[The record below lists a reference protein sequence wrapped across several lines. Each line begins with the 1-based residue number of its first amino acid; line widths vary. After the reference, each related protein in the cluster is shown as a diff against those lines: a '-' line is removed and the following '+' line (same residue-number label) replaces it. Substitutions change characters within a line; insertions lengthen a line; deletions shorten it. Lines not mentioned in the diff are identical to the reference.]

1 MATRSVPSAWPK
13 AERFPGCR
21 HLKPPLDEDAI
32 GRLDRLLRNRRS
44 AAFIFE
50 PVICNLGVVVPHE
63 AFMQAVARTC
73 ARHGTLL
80 IADEVACGFGRTGR
94 LFACEHFDLEP
105 DILCM
110 AKGITGGHA
119 ALGATMATA
128 KVASAVGD
136 EVSFY
141 STFGWHPLS
150 VEVALANIRRMRQ
163 KARAIF
169 ANVEARSRDFALR
182 LSQIAF
188 PSKPEIRIL
197 GLAIGLEFEDEDYVD
212 ELRERCRNEGLII
225 NATEGVVTLFPA
237 LDIDERTA
245 QAGLDIL
252 ERCAA

>member
-1 MATRSVPSAWPK
+1 MA
-13 AERFPGCR
+13 
-21 HLKPPLDEDAI
+21 
-32 GRLDRLLRNRRS
+32 RNRSGGRRRSS
-44 AAFIFE
+44 AAYLVRDTDETAELDI
-50 PVICNLGVVVPHE
+50 
-63 AFMQAVARTC
+63 AR
-73 ARHGTLL
+73 
-80 IADEVACGFGRTGR
+80 
-94 LFACEHFDLEP
+94 
-105 DILCM
+105 
-110 AKGITGGHA
+110 AKGS
-119 ALGATMATA
+119 L
-128 KVASAVGD
+128 
-136 EVSFY
+136 
-141 STFGWHPLS
+141 L
-150 VEVALANIRRMRQ
+150 MRQ

-197 GLAIGLEFEDEDYVD
+197 GLAIGLEFEDEDYVE